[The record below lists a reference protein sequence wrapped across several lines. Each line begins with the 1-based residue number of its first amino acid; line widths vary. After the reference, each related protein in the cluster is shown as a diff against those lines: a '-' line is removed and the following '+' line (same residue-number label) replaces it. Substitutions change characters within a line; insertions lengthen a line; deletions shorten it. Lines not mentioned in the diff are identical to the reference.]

1 MCKYM
6 LQYSHHIKG
15 EEGMDAHQK
24 KKIAPI
30 VITVLIVLYYLLY
43 FCLVISLVPVVRKGV
58 LAVIPAALGGAMLY
72 VCMERIKEID
82 GGEEDD
88 LSKY

>member
-6 LQYSHHIKG
+6 LQYSHNIHGKQRQ
-15 EEGMDAHQK
+15 APQLK
-24 KKIAPI
+24 KNISQI

-43 FCLVISLVPVVRKGV
+43 FCLVISLVPVVLKVV
-58 LAVIPAALGGAMLY
+58 LAVIPAALGGAMIY

>member
-1 MCKYM
+1 
-6 LQYSHHIKG
+6 
-15 EEGMDAHQK
+15 MDAHQK

-30 VITVLIVLYYLLY
+30 VITVIVLYYLLY
-43 FCLVISLVPVVRKGV
+43 FCLVISLVPVVLKVV
-58 LAVIPAALGGAMLY
+58 LAVIPAALGGAMIY

>member
-1 MCKYM
+1 MNMVKFVNKWKRRDVM
-6 LQYSHHIKG
+6 ESHR
-15 EEGMDAHQK
+15 K
-24 KKIAPI
+24 KKIAP
-30 VITVLIVLYYLLY
+30 VIITLLVILYYLLY
-43 FCLVISLVPVVRKGV
+43 FCLVISLVPVVLKIV
-58 LAVIPAALGGAMLY
+58 LAVIPAALGGVMIY